1 LQAAAELEPLNSQI
15 AFLLGWAYAG
25 GGDDRAAIGAWRNAA
40 RLDPTLLPAHLALAD
55 TFIRLSEPALAL
67 QAVRSGL
74 LARPTSPEL
83 LERLARLDRP

>member
-1 LQAAAELEPLNSQI
+1 
-15 AFLLGWAYAG
+15 
-25 GGDDRAAIGAWRNAA
+25 
-40 RLDPTLLPAHLALAD
+40 LDPTLLPAHLALAD